1 MSQTRYLKSM
11 ITPTL
16 VEPTENH
23 QAGVASGVWSTQ
35 DQLEARRGGVWP
47 EAGVTNP
54 DSLIENNFSTFLY
67 TGNAAARTI
76 TNNINLSGKGGLVW
90 TKKRND
96 TVPNTLVDT
105 ERGTGKYLEA
115 NGTGQEQTGTNNV
128 TGFTSTGY
136 TIGATAGAFN
146 DNNDTYVS
154 WTWKKAPKFFD
165 IQTYTGD
172 GENTRTLSHNLT
184 TDVGMVMIKGLNE
197 SENWT
202 VYHRGL
208 SAGRVLRLD
217 VDGAEVNLGNGVAHV
232 SGSTITLSRAGNP
245 SYSGNDSNVNY
256 IAYIFAHETGDDSMI
271 QCGQI
276 TGNGNDNREIDL
288 GWEPQFVMFK
298 RLDSSSGGSWFVYDN
313 MRGLVVGGADPY
325 LRWDT
330 TAAEDSDQ
338 NYLEPTPI
346 GFKIGAK
353 GDDDGAYF
361 NQSGRSYIYMAIRR
375 PNMATITDATEVFS
389 LFNQTAGDGTG
400 NSEVSATVPPF
411 PTDLLIHKWTGS
423 REWDLVDRMRGKN
436 QFFTTDSNV
445 AEFAESGWFGGF
457 DRMAGYAA
465 GSNGGVFYG
474 TADSIAYFWKR
485 AKGYFDMVCYTGTG
499 SARTI
504 AHGLG
509 AAPEMMWI
517 KRRNGTSR
525 WFVYSKHAPTISD
538 TPDIPSKQQYMRLD
552 DDGESS
558 NIGSAYWNDTDP
570 TATVFSLANTSSTN
584 GDGDTFIAYLFATLA
599 GVSKLGSV
607 THSGSSTDVDC
618 GFSAGARLVMLKRTD
633 ATGDWYWWDS
643 VRGIIAG
650 NDPYLLLNTTAAQVT
665 NTDFID
671 PLASGFQISGDFTD
685 GDYIFYA
692 IA

>member
-23 QAGVASGVWSTQ
+23 EAGVASGVWSTQ

-47 EAGVTNP
+47 EAGVTDPNT
-54 DSLIENNFSTFLY
+54 LIENNFSTFLY
-67 TGNAAARTI
+67 TGNATARTI

-165 IQTYTGD
+165 VVTYTGND
-172 GENTRTLSHNLT
+172 TSGRTIAHSLGT
-184 TDVGMVMIKGLNE
+184 AVGMIAVKN
-197 SENWT
+197 
-202 VYHRGL
+202 
-208 SAGRVLRLD
+208 
-217 VDGAEVNLGNGVAHV
+217 
-232 SGSTITLSRAGNP
+232 LSRASDWAVFHRSSNAAPQDYVLEFQNANAATSSSSRWNDTAPTSSVFTVGDYVSVNQNGD
-245 SYSGNDSNVNY
+245 SYV
-256 IAYIFAHETGDDSMI
+256 AYLWAHETGDDSMI
-271 QCGQI
+271 QCGSI
-276 TGNGNDNREIDL
+276 AGNGNDSREIDL

-298 RLDSSSGGSWFVYDN
+298 RTDSSSGGSWFVYDN

-330 TAAEDSDQ
+330 TAAEASDQ

-375 PNMATITDATEVFS
+375 PNMATITDATEVFDITLTSQDTS
-389 LFNQTAGDGTG
+389 LVQTDLSVIDWNMHLKRAGDQSSLSTRMLG
-400 NSEVSATVPPF
+400 NLNRLNTTRTNAEAAYGSAP
-411 PTDLLIHKWTGS
+411 G
-423 REWDLVDRMRGKN
+423 RGNFDTMGKIQAFTSNN
-436 QFFTTDSNV
+436 QVCYSFT
-445 AEFAESGWFGGF
+445 
-457 DRMAGYAA
+457 
-465 GSNGGVFYG
+465 
-474 TADSIAYFWKR
+474 R
-485 AKGYFDMVCYTGTG
+485 AKGFFDVVAYTGAG
-499 SARTI
+499 SARTV

-509 AAPEMMWI
+509 VVPEMIWI
-517 KRRNGTSR
+517 KRRSGTES
-525 WFVYSKHAPTISD
+525 WAVYYGDNTDYLVLNTDAGTAD
-538 TPDIPSKQQYMRLD
+538 NVDR
-552 DDGESS
+552 
-558 NIGSAYWNDTDP
+558 WNDTSP
-570 TATVFSLANTSSTN
+570 TASVFTVGDANEVAGN
-584 GDGDTFIAYLFATLA
+584 GDTYIAYLFATLA
-599 GVSKLGSV
+599 GVSKVGSV

-618 GFSAGARLVMLKRTD
+618 GFSAGAKLVMLKRTD
-633 ATGDWYWWDS
+633 ATGDWYTWD
-643 VRGIIAG
+643 VDRGIIAG
-650 NDPYLLLNTTAAQVT
+650 NDPYLLLNSTAAEVT
-665 NTDFID
+665 NTDYID

-685 GDYIFYA
+685 GDYLFYA